1 MRSESFQLSLENRVS
16 VHHHGH
22 EDQIRRAQ
30 EHPFRKL
37 TMSQT
42 YSIFNNLGCSLG
54 GRFPSSSIRNHVA
67 SPSSKGCLV
76 EKLLPLV
83 KNLSVIWAGKSMS

>member
-22 EDQIRRAQ
+22 ADQIRRAQ
-30 EHPFRKL
+30 ESPFRKL

-54 GRFPSSSIRNHVA
+54 GEGFPLRLLETTLHHLPV
-67 SPSSKGCLV
+67 KGV
-76 EKLLPLV
+76 
-83 KNLSVIWAGKSMS
+83 